1 MQAILWLK
9 KPIHVSGNLFDILV
23 ADIEHHDPSD
33 KSVVISLKDY
43 FKLGTSYDHI
53 VAHDNSVSDALWLV
67 SIGGQ
72 LMPEVA
78 DVRFPV

>member
-1 MQAILWLK
+1 MQAILWLQE
-9 KPIHVSGNLFDILV
+9 PVHVSGNLFDILV

-33 KSVVISLKDY
+33 KSVLISLKDD
-43 FKLGTSYDHI
+43 FKLGTSYNHI
-53 VAHDNSVSDALWLV
+53 VTHDNSVSDALWLV

-78 DVRFPV
+78 DVRLTV